1 MNSLGLTDEQLQ
13 AKLKWWEKT
22 VEYFFI
28 QKYVSESIIA
38 PLDGNEELAGDAL
51 VSSNQKWVII
61 EFKDRESSLNSEM
74 RKFKSY
80 ERAKQEL
87 KDHDHHHCL
96 IYGKIKNGKFDL
108 GAQTYFS
115 RKGIGTLE
123 NFLKSGLHKDAF
135 IQYLQKLISY
145 KAKVGS
151 TGSVGSYS
159 FVAGISKN
167 NKITSCM
174 SLYEFDLENDLKLEA
189 APKQEKES
197 EHEISRGFDMEM

>member
-1 MNSLGLTDEQLQ
+1 MNGLGLTDEQLQ

-51 VSSNQKWVII
+51 LSNNQKWVII
-61 EFKDRESSLNSEM
+61 EFKDRASSLNSEM
-74 RKFKSY
+74 KKFKSY

-87 KDHDHHHCL
+87 QDHDHHHCL

-123 NFLKSGLHKDAF
+123 NFLKSGLRKDEF
-135 IQYLQKLISY
+135 IQYLQKLVSY
-145 KAKVGS
+145 KAEVGS

-174 SLYEFDLENDLKLEA
+174 SLYEFGLENDLKLEA
-189 APKQEKES
+189 TPKQEKER
-197 EHEISRGFDMEM
+197 EHELSRGFDMEM